1 MKRALPIAVIGV
13 MLGAAA
19 GAQKV
24 TLPRAKEALTLV
36 DFGDPQALGR
46 WTGLKCEPV
55 TVAGKPGMK
64 FMFPKWAPG
73 SGEWPMVSLLY
84 DGGRGYPVKDWS
96 HYGRI
101 AFDLGVEG
109 DQPGDVALELRDTAG
124 QNGWTEHIPVEPGH
138 ANHIEVSLAEV
149 ATEVKVEHIEEIIF
163 FTTRPARD
171 YAITVANLQL
181 LPGEKPPLA
190 EFDLV
195 YPNYRGLIFPDV
207 DRLSLTTTLHAEEY
221 GTPLRDLTVVLSCR
235 IGGKEVSGRRAVGRE
250 NVDLSLPTPGLPSGP
265 GEVSVA
271 VVGPGGERPV
281 QRRWPVRKL
290 TPAEVR
296 GLKVTID
303 AHNNTIVDGKPFFP
317 LGWYGGGN
325 EGQVAEIADSPF
337 NCILDYGTDHKPKA
351 EMLKYLDLLQQ
362 KRLKLIYCLNDVYPT
377 ATYLAD
383 KGWEGLKDNQAIAD
397 AVVQAYRGH
406 PAILAWYLNDEL
418 PERLVPK
425 LEGYY
430 QRVKELDPNH
440 PCYIVLCNMSELG
453 AFTDTTDVLGVDP
466 YPIPQSPVTRVNE
479 WMESAN
485 AATQGHRPTW
495 LVPQAF
501 AWYQYQ
507 PEGSNRGRIPTE
519 AELKSGRAPTY
530 EEERCM
536 TYLALAH
543 GAKGLIYYCYYDL
556 RVLPQYLEMWG
567 WMKRI
572 AAEVKALSPVL
583 LSPEDLGPARLAP
596 TTGPVHTKLKRA
608 GGRLYLI
615 AVNAGREPCQVTFEL
630 PSKPPAQVEV
640 MFEGRTAPTQGM
652 KLAADFKPLEVHVY
666 DLGSGR

>member
-1 MKRALPIAVIGV
+1 MKRVLLFAVIGV
-13 MLGAAA
+13 TLGASVE
-19 GAQKV
+19 AQKV

-36 DFGDPQALGR
+36 DFGDRQALAR
-46 WTGLKCEPV
+46 WTGLKCEAV

-73 SGEWPMVSLLY
+73 SGEWPLVSLLH
-84 DGGRGYPVKDWS
+84 DAGRGYPVKDWS
-96 HYGRI
+96 HYGKI
-101 AFDLGVEG
+101 AFDLWVEG

-124 QNGWTEHIPVEPGH
+124 RNGWTKHIPVEPGH
-138 ANHIEVSLAEV
+138 ANHVEVSLGEV
-149 ATEVKVEHIEEIIF
+149 ATEAKVEHIEEIIF
-163 FTTRPARD
+163 FTSRPARE
-171 YAITVANLQL
+171 YSLTVANLQL

-207 DRLSLTTTLHAEEY
+207 DRVNLTATLHAEEY
-221 GTPLRDLTVVLSCR
+221 DTPLRDLAVELSCR
-235 IGGKEVSGRRAVGRE
+235 IGGKEVSARRAASAAHVT
-250 NVDLSLPTPGLPSGP
+250 LSLSTQGLPNGA
-265 GEVSVA
+265 GELSA
-271 VVGPGGERPV
+271 VVVGQSA
-281 QRRWPVRKL
+281 QRKWPVRKL
-290 TPAEVR
+290 TAAEVR
-296 GLKVTID
+296 SLKVYID
-303 AHNNTIVDGKPFFP
+303 GHNNTIVDGKPFFP
-317 LGWYGGGN
+317 LGWYAGGS
-325 EGQVAEIADSPF
+325 EGQAAEVADSPF
-337 NCILDYGTDHKPKA
+337 NCLLDYGADHKPKA

-362 KRLKLIYCLNDVYPT
+362 KGLKLIYCLNDVYPT

-397 AVVQAYRGH
+397 AVVQAYRDH

-418 PERLVPK
+418 PEALVPK

-453 AFTDTTDVLGVDP
+453 AFTDTTDVMGVDP
-466 YPIPQSPVTRVNE
+466 YPIPQSPVTRVNDC
-479 WMESAN
+479 MEFAN
-485 AATQGHRPTW
+485 AATRGHLPTW

-507 PEGSNRGRIPTE
+507 PEGSNRGRTPTE

-583 LSPEDLGPARLAP
+583 LSPEDLGPARFAP
-596 TTGPVHTKLKRA
+596 NTAPVHTKLKRA
-608 GGRLYLI
+608 NGNLYLI

-630 PSKPPAQVEV
+630 PSKLPSQVEV
-640 MFEGRTAPTQGM
+640 MFEGRTAPTEGT